1 MKHRFSYSTR
11 FKEEVLNYILDGHT
25 IKEAVEKFGISTST
39 IVLWKRYNN
48 IQKVHL
54 LGTKDRKIDSDL
66 LEEFLLENP
75 QATVAEIAEFFECSL
90 STVNIALRENRWSK
104 GSGKSK
110 ICSWEQQHKTEIKG
124 FSDEFKMKVGE
135 FLQMGKL
142 SPEIICQEI
151 NISLST
157 LISWMK
163 ELERKGLIEPG
174 SFTSKTAIKL
184 YLDEHPDTTIAEMS
198 RELGLSYQCVYSS
211 LKKLGYSTN
220 NIYNGRIVRRN
231 ED

>member
-1 MKHRFSYSTR
+1 MKHRFNYSR
-11 FKEEVLNYILDGHT
+11 EFKDQVLQYILDGHT
-25 IKEAVEKFGISTST
+25 IKEAARKFGISTST

-48 IQKVHL
+48 IQKIHL

-66 LEEFLLENP
+66 LREFLFENP

-90 STVNIALRENRWSK
+90 STVNIALRENKWSK

-110 ICSWEQQHKTEIKG
+110 ICSWEQHKIEIKG

-135 FLQMGKL
+135 FLQTGKL
-142 SPEIICQEI
+142 SPEIICKEI

-157 LISWMK
+157 LVSWMK
-163 ELERKGLIEPG
+163 ELEKKGLIEPG

-184 YLDEHPDTTIAEMS
+184 YLDDHPETTISEMAK
-198 RELGLSYQCVYSS
+198 ELGLSYQCVYTS
-211 LKKLGYSTN
+211 LRKLGYNTN
-220 NIYNGRIVRRN
+220 NIYNGRIVRSN
-231 ED
+231 D